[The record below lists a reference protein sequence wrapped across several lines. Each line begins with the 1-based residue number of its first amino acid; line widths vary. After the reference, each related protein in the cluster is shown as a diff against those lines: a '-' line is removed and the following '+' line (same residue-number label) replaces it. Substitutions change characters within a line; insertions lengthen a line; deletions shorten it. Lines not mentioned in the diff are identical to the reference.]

1 MDNEVVEIENNIKKL
16 TDSEFGKKYNIVVSL
31 SQLEEIPIN
40 SYSKLQE
47 LMRSGKAIMRQYPLS
62 TGSGSFDLI
71 STNSEKRLFNFV
83 SFMSFLAPV
92 ASIIL
97 GLIYSWWFLLLCII
111 PVVTTR
117 LGKKIYLHALFNRAA
132 NSEIAFCFLFC
143 GNYITV
149 ELPGHGIIK
158 RNA

>member
-83 SFMSFLAPV
+83 SFMIFFAPV

-97 GLIYSWWFLLLCII
+97 GLIYSWWLLLLCII